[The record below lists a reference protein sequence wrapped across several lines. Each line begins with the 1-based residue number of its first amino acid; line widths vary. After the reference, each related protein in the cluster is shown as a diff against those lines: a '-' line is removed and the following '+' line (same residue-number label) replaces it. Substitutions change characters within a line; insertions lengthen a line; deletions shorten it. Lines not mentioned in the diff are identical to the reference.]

1 MIRLRPEGVFP
12 LEVWNLPVGGRPLQA
27 WRRTP
32 RFASALR
39 EVVEGLRRDLPP
51 PGAGTLRPA
60 VRERASSVSHI
71 YLTGGGAT
79 EPGLAQGL
87 RAAGFSVSLAEAPRF
102 AAAQAGLTWGA
113 ACVDVGQTSLKLAR
127 CSRRLSPSHDVTS
140 VERDLVAAPH
150 RDETPLA
157 ARSTARASTIRF
169 LSGAIA
175 AHARELPLVL
185 ALPCELSDEGV
196 LSGCTY
202 CWKKGDETLLR
213 ELAEAA
219 KVDWER
225 LQVLNDAELAAVSA
239 QLDASV
245 PAGEVTLVL
254 TVGFGVGAALL
265 EKVG

>member
-1 MIRLRPEGVFP
+1 MIP

-32 RFASALR
+32 RFASALC
-39 EVVEGLRRDLPP
+39 EVVEGLRRDRRS
-51 PGAGTLRPA
+51 PGAAPWRAA
-60 VRERASSVSHI
+60 VRERAAAVSHV

-79 EPGLAQGL
+79 EPGLAEGL
-87 RAAGFSVSLAEAPRF
+87 RAAGLPVSVAQAPRF
-102 AAAQAGLTWGA
+102 AAAQAGLSLGA

-127 CSRRLSPSHDVTS
+127 RSRRPSLNHEVTS

-157 ARSTARASTIRF
+157 ARSAARASTIQF
-169 LSGAIA
+169 LSDAIA
-175 AHARELPLVL
+175 AHTRELPLVL

-202 CWKKGDETLLR
+202 CWRKGDETLLR

-219 KVDWER
+219 KLDWEQ

-239 QLDASV
+239 RLDTRV
-245 PAGEVTLVL
+245 PAGAVTLVL

-265 EKVG
+265 EEVG